1 MLLAV
6 PGKLRP
12 GQMSLVMLGRVII
25 GDIAVTLVDL
35 AERGRVEL
43 TEVGQEQEQPQDGGN
58 NEDGVTADPDWTI
71 HVPSRPRPTKQ
82 TASSIR
88 PHNIVPFE
96 QALLDGLSGY
106 AEPTPL
112 NMVAGGFGYVLD
124 KVRAELIREAVHQ
137 GWLRRWHHDQRTPE
151 GDQLARKLRAFR
163 SELRQLKAEHGEDPL
178 TKDWLPFAVHFGFVS
193 PERNPMARFARTWNN
208 SFADM
213 NGWSQPDDPWR
224 RKQDDTIPI
233 DNSATGYYA

>member
-12 GQMSLVMLGRVII
+12 GQMSVVMLGRVII

-43 TEVGQEQEQPQDGGN
+43 TEVAQPEDAGN
-58 NEDGVTADPDWTI
+58 GEDGVATTADWTI
-71 HVPSRPRPTKQ
+71 HVPSRPRPTTQ
-82 TASSIR
+82 TASTIR
-88 PHNIVPFE
+88 PHSIVPFE
-96 QALLDGLSGY
+96 QTLLDGLSGY
-106 AEPTPL
+106 KEPTPL
-112 NMVAGGFGYVLD
+112 EVVAGGFSYVLD
-124 KVRAELIREAVHQ
+124 KVRADLVREAVHQ

-178 TKDWLPFAVHFGFVS
+178 ISDWLPFAVHFGLVY
-193 PERNPMARFARTWNN
+193 PETNRLARFARAWDDAF
-208 SFADM
+208 SDM
-213 NGWSQPDDPWR
+213 KGWSQRDDPWR
-224 RKQDDTIPI
+224 RQEDDTIQI
-233 DNSATGYYA
+233 DNSATDRYA